1 MTEEKKDNKFDRIP
15 TAKRHKLLDTISD
28 GLRGAHVTR
37 VFKVLGFK
45 YRMKTLDP
53 HEESWADGYVEGQNF
68 YQTARSRRAPY
79 VAASITHIGEMDTA
93 DKELTPRAKL
103 FDVPDDMPD
112 LQRDLI
118 EGNEE
123 FHEAWLREEMLKW
136 LIEKDKHG
144 PFVQELYRCYI
155 EIEDDR
161 AKALEN
167 LDPLSKKTPTG
178 GSSDTSSQE
187 KESSSATQV
196 SPA

>member
-1 MTEEKKDNKFDRIP
+1 
-15 TAKRHKLLDTISD
+15 
-28 GLRGAHVTR
+28 
-37 VFKVLGFK
+37 
-45 YRMKTLDP
+45 
-53 HEESWADGYVEGQNF
+53 
-68 YQTARSRRAPY
+68 
-79 VAASITHIGEMDTA
+79 
-93 DKELTPRAKL
+93 
-103 FDVPDDMPD
+103 MPD